1 MKHAIC
7 SAGAVAALAL
17 PLLTGTLQANL
28 LVNPG
33 FEITSGEGVGWEFLG
48 GAWSYK
54 TSSGAYP
61 IGNYELTGINSLL
74 LPENGTMPLIA
85 ARQTLSAQP
94 GQVWTLSGL
103 VMQSYHA
110 ETSYGTYGLASI
122 EFIGG
127 TGSTTTTD
135 HLATYKTENWQSF
148 SISAEAPAGTTD
160 VIFTAQLI
168 RINDN
173 PVASPLFFDNMSA
186 TISSVPEV
194 PPGLYAFGISVA
206 AIVGVT
212 IRNRKTSRAK
222 R

>member
-7 SAGAVAALAL
+7 SAGAIAALAL
-17 PLLTGTLQANL
+17 PLLTGNLQANL

-48 GAWSYK
+48 GAWSSK
-54 TSSGAYP
+54 TISGTYTL
-61 IGNYELTGINSLL
+61 GTHELTGINSLY
-74 LPENGTMPLIA
+74 LPETGTMPLIA

-103 VMQSYHA
+103 VMQSYHG
-110 ETSYGTYGLASI
+110 ETTPGTYGLASI
-122 EFIGG
+122 QFVGG
-127 TGSTTTTD
+127 MGATTTTD
-135 HLATYKTENWQSF
+135 HLATYKTVNWQSF

-168 RINDN
+168 RLNDN
-173 PVASPLFFDNMSA
+173 PVPSPLFFENMSA

-194 PPGLYAFGISVA
+194 PPGLYALGISVA
-206 AIVGVT
+206 AIMGVT
-212 IRNRKTSRAK
+212 IRNRKTSQAK